1 MSVRTETLQLRV
13 LIDGTPA
20 RRELATL
27 DQEYAKI
34 NAGLKDL
41 KKGSDE
47 ATAALKRM
55 GEIKGR
61 QAELRQEIGLT
72 SLTAKQLGDE
82 LRKLQVAQ
90 RNATPN
96 TKMWAENAARIEEV
110 KARLKELNDVNAR
123 AAAAW
128 EVQRQQI
135 RLTDMTMEQLEQE
148 AGRLRTALR
157 TMDPNTAEF
166 RNLNRELL
174 RVDDRMGQLRNNLTP
189 LQALWRNLKQEMSG
203 VLGVTAGLFAGG
215 MVLGKMRDWVRAS
228 AELSDAQADVRKTTN
243 LTQVEVEELTRQL
256 GQLNTRTARSEL
268 LELAREAGKLGRSK
282 EELLGFARAG
292 DQINVALGEDLGDDA
307 IRTIGKLTEQFKIT
321 SREGYDLERSMLA
334 IGSGINELGMA
345 STASEGFIVDFTS
358 RMAGVNTQAN
368 VSIESTMGF
377 AAALDQL
384 GQRSETSSTAMAQF
398 TIKAFTKTAEY
409 ANIAGM
415 EVAEFTALL
424 KSDTNEALLRTLEG
438 LNGNNEGLSRMTSLF
453 SDLGQ
458 EGARAV
464 GVLASMA
471 SNTKMVRE
479 QQAIATKAMADAT
492 SVTAEFATKNN
503 TLAADLDIIGK
514 RLAAA
519 FVNSGVVTGIKS
531 MVSGLRDLVEVPV
544 SETLE
549 QERFEMMKLHAQI
562 LSTNEGTDGRVKL
575 IKELQARYP
584 GYLGNL
590 DAEKVSNQ
598 QLSIAVADLNKQ
610 LVNKIILQQKDE
622 EIKKQIERQAEKQMA
637 VLEQE
642 DLVRGRLVKLAEEY
656 NLQIKQGVP
665 LIEQSK
671 DLSQQIEEIRK
682 RTFNTGGGIVF
693 DQVARFRKSISELDA
708 TYGALNSEQNVSN
721 RLVEERTALLQ
732 RLGIEEKK
740 VVEAASGEPTTAP
753 TLGDTSEAGEPDEKA
768 LDKARAELEALR
780 AELEKG
786 RRQIELDALSADER
800 ELAQLD
806 AHYAQLRAQ
815 FQANERTTAADL
827 LALDEL
833 HAQARAEKLAEQGQK
848 RIDDA
853 ANIAQQALKAE
864 QDAQDSVFLGELE
877 GEDLEITQAMQ
888 RMDAMVALY
897 EKAGVDTKNIVAN
910 TEAAIAAIRKKYR
923 TKEEQDAATARNQR
937 IQEQIAI
944 YQGVNTALAGVNGL
958 LAAAYAASGNANYQN
973 TVGAKAL
980 GLAQIAIASGV
991 GVAEAIKAGAGI
1003 PFPANLGAIATGV
1016 GAVLTGIANA
1026 INLLNSA
1033 NITKPSFGGEGGGA
1047 QPGLNAVPL
1056 GEKGGIFSGPSHAD
1070 GGLKVVDPQR
1080 GRVVAEVEGGE
1091 PWMVLSKAFRH
1102 NNPGLVPMLLH
1113 ASATGA
1119 RLPLGARGGIFSPVP
1134 AFNFVR
1140 ATEVLAPSL
1149 ATGGLVAAGNATA
1162 ARAGATGDGDAEEMR
1177 NLLRT
1182 LVAIN
1187 QKQLQAQQDMP
1198 TTLQARVS
1206 FQDIERRNTEMQEVR
1221 RANKVARG

>member
-27 DQEYAKI
+27 DQEYAKL

-96 TKMWAENAARIEEV
+96 TQMWAENAARIEEV

-148 AGRLRTALR
+148 AHRLRTALR
-157 TMDPNTAEF
+157 TMDPNSPLFANTRRQLDEV
-166 RNLNRELL
+166 NE
-174 RVDDRMGQLRNNLTP
+174 RMGTLGRSSQGVASRM
-189 LQALWRNLKQEMSG
+189 RQEFSAMATSFVG
-203 VLGVTAGLFAGG
+203 IGAAIYGA
-215 MVLGKMRDWVRAS
+215 VRGIGTFVRWN
-228 AELSDAQADVRKTTN
+228 AELSDSLADVRKTTGLSEEAVVRLSN
-243 LTQVEVEELTRQL
+243 QLAQIDTRTSREELL
-256 GQLNTRTARSEL
+256 M
-268 LELAREAGKLGRSK
+268 LARDAGKLGITG
-282 EELLGFARAG
+282 EADLLKFVRAG
-292 DQINVALGEDLGDDA
+292 DQINVALGEDLGEGA
-307 IRTIGKLTEQFKIT
+307 IQAIGKLNQTFKVGET
-321 SREGYDLERSMLA
+321 TGKDLEQQMLSTGSA
-334 IGSGINELGMA
+334 INVLGMS
-345 STASEGFIVDFTS
+345 STASEAFLVDFTT
-358 RMAGVNTQAN
+358 RMAGVNTQAKIN
-368 VSIESTMGF
+368 IQDTLGY

-384 GQRSETSSTAMAQF
+384 GQRSETSSTALAQF
-398 TIKAFTKTAEY
+398 TLKAFSNTAEY
-409 ANIAGM
+409 AKIAGM
-415 EVAEFTALL
+415 ELGAFTELL
-424 KSDTNEALLRTLEG
+424 NTNANEALLRTLEG
-438 LNGNNEGLSRMTSLF
+438 LKGNNEGLSRMTTLF

-464 GVLASMA
+464 STLASLANNTGLVRQQQVLSNDAFREGTSLTEEFSTKNNTLQADLDKLSNAWKNFVTGVDQGSGVISTAIRGLAQVFTGFLSLFTETDADLFMGKVEAQIQRINPELAKQIHLSSDYAQELGRAATEQLRGLNSIVDAERKVANAMALRGKLAQNIQRLEANQQNLTSRGVVQLGVYKQQLEEVDKVLASMA
-471 SNTKMVRE
+471 QKETTT
-479 QQAIATKAMADAT
+479 IPTAT
-492 SVTAEFATKNN
+492 
-503 TLAADLDIIGK
+503 LDDTPE
-514 RLAAA
+514 AAA
-519 FVNSGVVTGIKS
+519 
-531 MVSGLRDLVEVPV
+531 
-544 SETLE
+544 
-549 QERFEMMKLHAQI
+549 
-562 LSTNEGTDGRVKL
+562 
-575 IKELQARYP
+575 
-584 GYLGNL
+584 
-590 DAEKVSNQ
+590 
-598 QLSIAVADLNKQ
+598 
-610 LVNKIILQQKDE
+610 
-622 EIKKQIERQAEKQMA
+622 
-637 VLEQE
+637 
-642 DLVRGRLVKLAEEY
+642 
-656 NLQIKQGVP
+656 
-665 LIEQSK
+665 
-671 DLSQQIEEIRK
+671 
-682 RTFNTGGGIVF
+682 
-693 DQVARFRKSISELDA
+693 
-708 TYGALNSEQNVSN
+708 
-721 RLVEERTALLQ
+721 
-732 RLGIEEKK
+732 
-740 VVEAASGEPTTAP
+740 
-753 TLGDTSEAGEPDEKA
+753 PDEKV
-768 LDKARAELEALR
+768 LNKARAELEALR

-815 FQANERTTAADL
+815 FQSNEQTTAADL

-1140 ATEVLAPSL
+1140 ATEVLAPKL
-1149 ATGGLVAAGNATA
+1149 AEGGVLAGGSATA
-1162 ARAGATGDGDAEEMR
+1162 ARVPAGADGDAEEMR
-1177 NLLRT
+1177 NLMRT
-1182 LVAIN
+1182 LVAETRATR
-1187 QKQLQAQQDMP
+1187 KVLSTMP

-1221 RANKVARG
+1221 RANKATRA